1 MSIMQNNVFVEMPGY
16 RQNEYTIILNPP
28 ESLREKILKTRNDF
42 YSKYNPAFQLN
53 NKPNIRLAK
62 FFSFEMMEEKLISH
76 LKMIAMGMPP
86 FKASLKDYGS
96 FPAHTL
102 FINVSSKIPL
112 QMLMKDLRSVRRMI
126 KSSEQEPY
134 FTNEF
139 YIPIAIKLSPEQYEK
154 AWQEYSHR
162 QFTGSFI
169 ADSMLLL
176 KRKAG
181 EKNHE
186 IAERFEFMN
195 LPVSV
200 KQGELFE
207 K

>member
-1 MSIMQNNVFVEMPGY
+1 MSIMQNNLLIKMPGY
-16 RQNEYTIILNPP
+16 RQIEYIIILNPHQ
-28 ESLREKILKTRNDF
+28 SLREKIMKVRNNF
-42 YSKYNPAFQLN
+42 YSKYSPAIQLN
-53 NKPNIRLAK
+53 SKPNIRLAR
-62 FFSFEMMEEKLISH
+62 FFSFEMMEEKLINH

-112 QMLMKDLRSVRRMI
+112 QMLVKDLRSTRRLI
-126 KSSEQEPY
+126 KSPDQEPY

-139 YIPIAIKLSPEQYEK
+139 YIPIAIRLSPEQYEK

-176 KRKAG
+176 KRKTG
-181 EKNHE
+181 EKNYQ

-200 KQGELFE
+200 RQGELFA
-207 K
+207 

>member
-1 MSIMQNNVFVEMPGY
+1 MQNNLLIKMPGY
-16 RQNEYTIILNPP
+16 RQIEYIIILNPHQ
-28 ESLREKILKTRNDF
+28 SLREKIMKVRNNF
-42 YSKYNPAFQLN
+42 YSKYSPAIQLN
-53 NKPNIRLAK
+53 SKPNIRLAR
-62 FFSFEMMEEKLISH
+62 FFSFEMMEEKLINH

-112 QMLMKDLRSVRRMI
+112 QMLVKDLRSTRRLI
-126 KSSEQEPY
+126 KSPDQEPY

-139 YIPIAIKLSPEQYEK
+139 YIPIAIRLSPEQYEK

-176 KRKAG
+176 KRKTG
-181 EKNHE
+181 EKNYQ

-200 KQGELFE
+200 RQGELFA
-207 K
+207 

>member
-1 MSIMQNNVFVEMPGY
+1 MQNNLFIKMPGY
-16 RQNEYTIILNPP
+16 RQIEYTIILNPP
-28 ESLREKILKTRNDF
+28 EALREKIMKVRNDI
-42 YSKYNPAFQLN
+42 YSKYNPVIQLN
-53 NKPNIRLAK
+53 SKPNIRLAR
-62 FFSFEMMEEKLISH
+62 FFSFEMMEEKLVSN

-86 FKASLKDYGS
+86 FKALLKDYGS
-96 FPAHTL
+96 FPMHTL

-112 QMLMKDLRSVRRMI
+112 QMLMKDVRTVRRLI
-126 KSSEQEPY
+126 KSSGQEPY

-139 YIPIAIKLSPEQYEK
+139 YIPIAVKLTPEQYEK

-162 QFTGSFI
+162 QFTGSFV

-176 KRKAG
+176 KRKVG

-200 KQGELFE
+200 KQGELFG
-207 K
+207 